1 MTSLKNARKSQRKLY
16 DLLKHLEAENL
27 KNSTKIKSREKALIN
42 ANNSQIMSLWYL
54 KTEFLCL
61 KMDFKKPVRWI

>member
-42 ANNSQIMSLWYL
+42 AN
-54 KTEFLCL
+54 
-61 KMDFKKPVRWI
+61 